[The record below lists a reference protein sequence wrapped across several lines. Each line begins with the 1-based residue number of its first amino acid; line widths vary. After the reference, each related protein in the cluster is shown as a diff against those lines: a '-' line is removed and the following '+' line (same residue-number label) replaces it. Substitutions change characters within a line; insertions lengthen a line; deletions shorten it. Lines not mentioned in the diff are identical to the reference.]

1 MQDSL
6 DEFLAS
12 VELRAFHLVRLKLGN
27 PDDAHDVVQDGMERF
42 VSHYRDRPRE
52 EWTRLFYG
60 IIHNRVRDYYRHG
73 QVKKRLIKD
82 SGQDEDDRQDPLERV
97 EGPAALRPE
106 EQVGTERSME
116 SLVAAISDLPQRQQ
130 EAVTLRVIQGL
141 DVEETAQ
148 AMGCSQGSVK
158 THLSRALASLREVL
172 GEHR

>member
-12 VELRAFHLVRLKLGN
+12 VELRAFHLVRLRLGN

-42 VSHYRDRPRE
+42 VRHYRDRPRE

-73 QVKKRLIKD
+73 QVRKRLLKD
-82 SGQDEDDRQDPLERV
+82 NSPDEEDRQDPMERF
-97 EGPAALRPE
+97 EGPSSLRPE
-106 EQVGTERSME
+106 RQVGEERSMQA
-116 SLVAAISDLPQRQQ
+116 LVVAVSDLPQRQQ

-141 DVEETAQ
+141 DVEETAK

-158 THLSRALASLREVL
+158 THLSRALASLREEL

>member
-12 VELRAFHLVRLKLGN
+12 VELRAFHLVRLRLGS

-42 VSHYRDRPRE
+42 VRHYRDRPRE

-60 IIHNRVRDYYRHG
+60 ILHNRVRDYQRHG
-73 QVKKRLIKD
+73 QVRKRLLRD
-82 SGQDEDDRQDPLERV
+82 NGQDEEEQQDPLDRF
-97 EGPAALRPE
+97 EGPASLRPE
-106 EQVGTERSME
+106 EQLGTERSMQA
-116 SLVAAISDLPQRQQ
+116 LVAAVSDLPERQQ

-141 DVEETAQ
+141 DVEATAK